1 MKEVLNELVKKMND
15 RIAKDPNYSK
25 KLSGVNKTVEIIFDG
40 KDSYYFK
47 AENGHVTEPVEGK
60 IDANITVEVSSDT
73 FNKIL
78 SKEVNAMDA
87 YMKQQLKI
95 KASLLDKLLLSDL
108 LKA

>member
-87 YMKQQLKI
+87 YMSVPLMYNI
-95 KASLLDKLLLSDL
+95 TIIYFMC
-108 LKA
+108 